1 MTQNTQNLI
10 KLDTTNRCRKTQ
22 VAVKN
27 VSSLIL
33 SSNIILKSFINS
45 LQWEN
50 RCRVSSGEF

>member
-45 LQWEN
+45 LQ
-50 RCRVSSGEF
+50 